1 MSVDAPAGENLA
13 LISRTEYLDSQAR
26 VRKGVC
32 AALVLAA
39 VPLLLILV
47 ASGVAPGIVMVVVG
61 GSLTSSVL
69 YSVVGRMTGRRAAV
83 RLALVDGQVLIGT
96 EDSGDVV
103 RPLGD
108 LVDVGL
114 SAEESPETRIAPAGR
129 DLRVKGAR
137 YLQLTFRDGADYHVA
152 VLEDDPVAAEILRRL
167 RRAVPEKPRKHKPM
181 RPAGQR
187 GTSTESTAAAA
198 QGAPPEPVE
207 SEVATAEPSVSP
219 VPGPSASPAADL
231 RLWEAARVV
240 HRRVLSEYGAYE
252 LDPALYLRYPGVT
265 DITRDHVMDFHTA
278 LEEAQALA
286 TDTYPGDAGFAGR
299 YRAAVDALRRRWA
312 RCERD
317 GKATGTSYLAD
328 EDRADL
334 DTAAK
339 LYNHA
344 QATDQPGEKT
354 SYLRKVQ
361 QIVVDLDGRGR
372 VHLPRPVVAAIES
385 QVRLA
390 LEPGRGS
397 TD

>member
-13 LISRTEYLDSQAR
+13 LISRTEYLDTQAR
-26 VRKGVC
+26 IRKGVC

-39 VPLLLILV
+39 VPLLIILV
-47 ASGVAPGIVMVVVG
+47 GSGVSPLVVMLVVG
-61 GSLTSSVL
+61 GSLTSLVAFSVA
-69 YSVVGRMTGRRAAV
+69 GRLTGRPAAV
-83 RLALVDGQVLIGT
+83 RLGLADGQILVGT
-96 EDSGDVV
+96 EDSEDVV
-103 RPLGD
+103 RPLAD

-114 SAEESPETRIAPAGR
+114 SAKESPETRIALAAR

-137 YLQLTFRDGADYHVA
+137 YLQLTFRDGVSYHVA

-187 GTSTESTAAAA
+187 GTSAGSAAAGA
-198 QGAPPEPVE
+198 QEPPPELVE
-207 SEVATAEPSVSP
+207 PEVVVA
-219 VPGPSASPAADL
+219 GPSASPAADL
-231 RLWEAARVV
+231 RLWEAARVL
-240 HRRVLSEYGAYE
+240 HRRVLSEYGPYE

-286 TDTYPGDAGFAGR
+286 TDRYPGDAGFAGR
-299 YRAAVDALRRRWA
+299 YRAAVDALRRQWA

-397 TD
+397 AD

>member
-1 MSVDAPAGENLA
+1 MDGCGGMSVDAPAGENLA
-13 LISRTEYLDSQAR
+13 LISRTEYLDTPTR
-26 VRKGVC
+26 IRRGVC
-32 AALVLAA
+32 AALLLAA
-39 VPLLLILV
+39 APLLLILV
-47 ASGVAPGIVMVVVG
+47 ASGVPPAIVIVVVG
-61 GSLTSSVL
+61 ASLTSSVL

-96 EDSGDVV
+96 EDSEDVV
-103 RPLGD
+103 RSLAD

-114 SAEESPETRIAPAGR
+114 SAEESPETRIALADR
-129 DLRVKGAR
+129 DLRVQGVR
-137 YLQLTFRDGADYHVA
+137 YLQLTFRDGADFHVA

-167 RRAVPEKPRKHKPM
+167 RRAVPEKPRKYKQM
-181 RPAGQR
+181 RPAGGQP
-187 GTSTESTAAAA
+187 
-198 QGAPPEPVE
+198 GAPAEPVTARVE
-207 SEVATAEPSVSP
+207 EPPVSPTAEPP
-219 VPGPSASPAADL
+219 VSPAADV
-231 RLWEAARVV
+231 RLWEAARAV

-252 LDPALYLRYPGVT
+252 LEPALYLRYPGVT
-265 DITRDHVMDFHTA
+265 DITREHVMDFHTA

-286 TDTYPGDAGFAGR
+286 TDAYPDAAFAGR
-299 YRAAVDALRRRWA
+299 YRAAVDALRRQWV

-328 EDRADL
+328 DDRADL

-390 LEPGRGS
+390 LEPGKRS
-397 TD
+397 AD

>member
-13 LISRTEYLDSQAR
+13 LISRTEYLDTQTR

-39 VPLLLILV
+39 VPLLLVLV
-47 ASGVAPGIVMVVVG
+47 ISGVAPQLVMLVVG
-61 GSLTSSVL
+61 GSLTGSVL
-69 YSVVGRMTGRRAAV
+69 FSIAGRMTGRRAAV

-96 EDSGDVV
+96 EDSKDVV
-103 RPLGD
+103 RPLAD

-114 SAEESPETRIAPAGR
+114 SADVSTETRIAPADR
-129 DLRVKGAR
+129 DLRVKGAH
-137 YLQLTFRDGADYHVA
+137 YLQLTFGDDASYHVA
-152 VLEDDPVAAEILRRL
+152 VLEADPVGAEILRRL
-167 RRAVPEKPRKHKPM
+167 RRAVPEKPRRYKPM
-181 RPAGQR
+181 RPAGPR
-187 GTSTESTAAAA
+187 GTSKDSATA
-198 QGAPPEPVE
+198 QEPPPQPVE
-207 SEVATAEPSVSP
+207 PEVATAEPSVSP
-219 VPGPSASPAADL
+219 VAGTSASPAADL

-240 HRRVLSEYGAYE
+240 HRRVLSEYGTYE

-299 YRAAVDALRRRWA
+299 YRAAVDALRRQWA

-328 EDRADL
+328 DDRADL

-390 LEPGRGS
+390 LEPGSGS
-397 TD
+397 A

>member
-1 MSVDAPAGENLA
+1 MSVDAPPGQDLA
-13 LISRTEYLDSQAR
+13 LVARAEYPAVTDRIRRT
-26 VRKGVC
+26 VC
-32 AALVLAA
+32 AALLLGS
-39 VPLLLILV
+39 VPLLLVLV
-47 ASGVAPGIVMVVVG
+47 AAGAAPEVVVFAVG
-61 GSLTSSVL
+61 GLITSSFTL
-69 YSVVGRMTGRRAAV
+69 SLAGTWARQRAAV
-83 RLALVDGQVLIGT
+83 RLGLVDGQILIGT
-96 EDSGDVV
+96 EDSKDVV
-103 RPLGD
+103 RPLSE
-108 LVDVGL
+108 LTDVAL
-114 SAEESPETRIAPAGR
+114 SAEQSPETRLALGQR
-129 DLRVKGAR
+129 DLRVKGLR
-137 YLQLTFRDGADYHVA
+137 CVQLTFSDDVSYRVA
-152 VLEDDPVAAEILRRL
+152 VLETDPVTAEILRRL
-167 RRAVPEKPRKHKPM
+167 ERAVPDKPRKYQKM

-187 GTSTESTAAAA
+187 GT
-198 QGAPPEPVE
+198 
-207 SEVATAEPSVSP
+207 TAETVTVQAEKPQAEPAVSAP
-219 VPGPSASPAADL
+219 AGPSASPAADV

-265 DITRDHVMDFHTA
+265 DVTREHVMDFHTA

-286 TDTYPGDAGFAGR
+286 TDHYPGDAEFAGH
-299 YRAAVDALRRRWA
+299 YRAAVDVLRRQWA

-390 LEPGRGS
+390 LEPGSGAP
-397 TD
+397 D

>member
-1 MSVDAPAGENLA
+1 MSVEAPPAENLA
-13 LISRTEYLDSQAR
+13 LVSRTEYLDAQAR
-26 VRKGVC
+26 IRKGVC
-32 AALVLAA
+32 AVLLFAV

-47 ASGVAPGIVMVVVG
+47 ASGVAPQLVMLVVG
-61 GSLTSSVL
+61 GSLTSSVMF
-69 YSVVGRMTGRRAAV
+69 SVAGRMTGRRTAV
-83 RLALVDGQVLIGT
+83 RLALVDGQILIGT
-96 EDSGDVV
+96 EDGNDVV
-103 RPLGD
+103 RPLAD

-114 SAEESPETRIAPAGR
+114 SAEGSPETRIAPADR

-137 YLQLTFRDGADYHVA
+137 YLQLTFGDDVSYHVA
-152 VLEDDPVAAEILRRL
+152 ILETDPVGAEILRRL
-167 RRAVPEKPRKHKPM
+167 ERAVPETPRKYKPM

-187 GTSTESTAAAA
+187 GASTEPVTVRAETP
-198 QGAPPEPVE
+198 QDEPVMDR
-207 SEVATAEPSVSP
+207 
-219 VPGPSASPAADL
+219 PSASPAADV

-240 HRRVLSEYGAYE
+240 HLRVLSEYGAYE

-265 DITRDHVMDFHTA
+265 DVTREHVMDFHTT

-286 TDTYPGDAGFAGR
+286 TDTYPGDAGFAGS
-299 YRAAVDALRRRWA
+299 YRAAVDSLRRQWA

-328 EDRADL
+328 DDRADL

-361 QIVVDLDGRGR
+361 QIVIDLGGRGR

-390 LEPGRGS
+390 LEPGSRSG
-397 TD
+397 D

>member
-1 MSVDAPAGENLA
+1 MSVDAPPGENLA
-13 LISRTEYLDSQAR
+13 LVSRTEYLNAEAR
-26 VRKGVC
+26 IRKVVSSLLLF
-32 AALVLAA
+32 AAL
-39 VPLLLILV
+39 PLLVILV
-47 ASGVAPGIVMVVVG
+47 ASGVAPQLVVLVVG
-61 GSLTSSVL
+61 GSLTSSVAFSL
-69 YSVVGRMTGRRAAV
+69 AMRMSGRAAV
-83 RLALVDGQVLIGT
+83 RLALVDGQILIGT
-96 EDSGDVV
+96 EDGKDVV
-103 RPLGD
+103 RALAE
-108 LVDVGL
+108 LSDVAL
-114 SAEESPETRIAPAGR
+114 SAKPSPETRVVPAER

-137 YLQLTFRDGADYHVA
+137 YLQLTFCDDVSYHVA
-152 VLEDDPVAAEILRRL
+152 VLETDPVAAEIIRRL
-167 RRAVPEKPRKHKPM
+167 ERAIPEKPRKYKQM

-187 GTSTESTAAAA
+187 GA
-198 QGAPPEPVE
+198 PVE
-207 SEVATAEPSVSP
+207 PGAKPQEKPQSEPAQA
-219 VPGPSASPAADL
+219 GPSGSPAADV

-252 LDPALYLRYPGVT
+252 LDPSLYLRYPGVT
-265 DITRDHVMDFHTA
+265 DVTREPVMDFHTA

-286 TDTYPGDAGFAGR
+286 TDSYPRDSEFAGR
-299 YRAAVDALRRRWA
+299 YRKAVDILWRQWA

-328 EDRADL
+328 DDRADL
-334 DTAAK
+334 DTAVK

-344 QATDQPGEKT
+344 QATDQPGERT

-397 TD
+397 SA

>member
-1 MSVDAPAGENLA
+1 MSLDAPAGENIA
-13 LISRTEYLDSQAR
+13 LISRTEYLDTQAR
-26 VRKGVC
+26 IRKGVC
-32 AALVLAA
+32 AAALLAA

-47 ASGVAPGIVMVVVG
+47 AGGVAPRIVMLVVG
-61 GSLTSSVL
+61 ASLTSAVL
-69 YSVVGRMTGRRAAV
+69 FSIAGHLAGRRAAV

-96 EDSGDVV
+96 EDSEDAV
-103 RPLGD
+103 RPLAD

-114 SAEESPETRIAPAGR
+114 SADESPETRIAPADG

-167 RRAVPEKPRKHKPM
+167 RRAVPEKPRKYNQMK
-181 RPAGQR
+181 PAGRR
-187 GTSTESTAAAA
+187 GTSTEPVSVETPDSKP
-198 QGAPPEPVE
+198 GPVE
-207 SEVATAEPSVSP
+207 PEVVAA
-219 VPGPSASPAADL
+219 GPAASPAADV
-231 RLWEAARVV
+231 RLWEAARFV
-240 HRRVLSEYGAYE
+240 HRRVLSEYGTYE

-265 DITRDHVMDFHTA
+265 DITREHVMDFHIA

-286 TDTYPGDAGFAGR
+286 TDAYPDAAFAGR
-299 YRAAVDALRRRWA
+299 YRAAVDVLRRQWA

-317 GKATGTSYLAD
+317 GKATGTSYLTD
-328 EDRADL
+328 EDRSDL

-390 LEPGRGS
+390 LEPGKGS
-397 TD
+397 AD

>member
-13 LISRTEYLDSQAR
+13 LISRTEYLDTPTR
-26 VRKGVC
+26 IRRGVC
-32 AALVLAA
+32 AALLLAA
-39 VPLLLILV
+39 APLLLILV
-47 ASGVAPGIVMVVVG
+47 ASGVPPAIVMVVVG
-61 GSLTSSVL
+61 ASLTSSVL

-96 EDSGDVV
+96 EDSEGVV
-103 RPLGD
+103 RPLAD

-114 SAEESPETRIAPAGR
+114 SAEESPETRIALADR
-129 DLRVKGAR
+129 DLRVQGVR
-137 YLQLTFRDGADYHVA
+137 YLQLTFRDGADFHVA

-167 RRAVPEKPRKHKPM
+167 RRAVPEKPRKYKQM
-181 RPAGQR
+181 RPAGRR
-187 GTSTESTAAAA
+187 GTSTESVSVTTQA
-198 QGAPPEPVE
+198 APPRPVE
-207 SEVATAEPSVSP
+207 PDVVVAG
-219 VPGPSASPAADL
+219 PGASPAADV
-231 RLWEAARVV
+231 RLWEAARAV

-252 LDPALYLRYPGVT
+252 LEPALYLRYPGVT
-265 DITRDHVMDFHTA
+265 DITREHVMDFHTA

-286 TDTYPGDAGFAGR
+286 TDAYPDAAFAGR
-299 YRAAVDALRRRWA
+299 YRAAVDALRRQWV

-317 GKATGTSYLAD
+317 GKVTGTSYLAD
-328 EDRADL
+328 DDRADL

-344 QATDQPGEKT
+344 QATDQPAEKT

-390 LEPGRGS
+390 LEPGPGS
-397 TD
+397 AG